1 MALSSEFLNKNCNN
15 VSGFVSFLNANVVP
29 DNPCPSAMF
38 IFEHATDELSVAALN
53 SFELDA
59 RTLSTLF
66 VEFPHRVI
74 VILIIKKTTSV
85 SLDEVFRHLDS
96 EGLSIAIEKLFDHA
110 MDQQQH
116 GNERDQ
122 QSVVGAINEDPVI
135 RATQK
140 SYGRELIRSYLDCTN
155 DYKGVFEAIKNF
167 DPKIKETLM
176 EKVTQ
181 EQAVQCFCSATMKE
195 EDKYI

>member
-1 MALSSEFLNKNCNN
+1 MALPNEFLEFLNKNCNN
-15 VSGFVSFLNANVVP
+15 VSGFVSLLNANVGP
-29 DNPCPSAMF
+29 GNLCPCAMF
-38 IFEHATDELSVAALN
+38 IFDHVTEELRSAALN
-53 SFELDA
+53 SSELNA

-66 VEFPHRVI
+66 LEFPQRVI
-74 VILIIKKTTSV
+74 VNLIINKTTSV

-96 EGLSIAIEKLFDHA
+96 EGLSIAIENLFDHA
-110 MDQQQH
+110 MDRQQH
-116 GNERDQ
+116 ENERDQ
-122 QSVVGAINEDPVI
+122 QGVLGAINEDPVT

-155 DYKGVFEAIKNF
+155 DYKGVVEAIENF

-181 EQAVQCFCSATMKE
+181 EQAVQCFVAQQ
-195 EDKYI
+195 